1 MCLHITFAYY
11 ASYSYFFKL
20 GRSFYFLP
28 EKEQTIYLK
37 EKNLRQKPFFDCK
50 AHTRTFLMP
59 LGLLG
64 VLLFSVWFMQVQIG
78 LFVLYNVSVRES
90 DAVRGYGH
98 VRHGL
103 LALRLDP
110 GPLQPVGTEP

>member
-11 ASYSYFFKL
+11 ASYSYFLKL

-37 EKNLRQKPFFDCK
+37 EKNLRQKPVFDCK

-59 LGLLG
+59 FGLLG
-64 VLLFSVWFMQVQIG
+64 GIQCLVHAGSNR

-90 DAVRGYGH
+90 DAVRRHGH
-98 VRHGL
+98 VRDGL
-103 LALRLDP
+103 LAIRLDP